1 MGIIT
6 DQDPMRKKPIANC
19 DTQPHNEAMSQQH
32 HFRFGVINEQPLPR
46 DAWLAQVRRVEA
58 LGFSTFLLRDHFAD
72 DFFGAQ
78 YAPFSALATA
88 AAITTRLHVGTM
100 VISNDF
106 RHPIILANEAA
117 TLDVLSGGRFE
128 LGIGAGW
135 LRAEFEAAGLTYD
148 PNGVRVDRLEAALP
162 IIKGFW
168 SDQAVTYSGKHYHI
182 SNLTGFPKPNAK
194 RVPILI
200 GAGHKRMLSIAGR
213 EADIVGVLTSS
224 VASGEIKSVSAERLA
239 ESVAQK
245 VQWIREGA
253 QQVSAQRFEQIELS
267 LIPDFILSD
276 QREAAAQAYLQ
287 QRGWQGTTPQQV
299 FDMPSVFIGTVDE
312 IIADLVAKRQHFGF
326 SYMVVP
332 DSQMESIAPIVARLT
347 GC

>member
-1 MGIIT
+1 
-6 DQDPMRKKPIANC
+6 
-19 DTQPHNEAMSQQH
+19 MSKQH
-32 HFRFGVINEQPLPR
+32 TFRFGVINEQPLPR
-46 DAWLAQVRRVEA
+46 EAWLAQVRQVES

-72 DFFGAQ
+72 DYFGAQ

-135 LRAEFEAAGLTYD
+135 LRTEFEAAGMIYD
-148 PNGVRVDRLEAALP
+148 PNGVRVDRLETALP

-168 SDQAVTYSGKHYHI
+168 SDQAVTYTGKHYHI
-182 SNLTGFPKPNAK
+182 SGLSGFPKPSANK
-194 RVPILI
+194 HVPILI
-200 GAGHKRMLSIAGR
+200 GAGHKRMLGIAGR

-224 VASGEIKSVSAERLA
+224 VASGDIKSVPAERLA

-245 VQWIREGA
+245 VQWVREGA

-267 LIPDFILSD
+267 LIPDFIICD
-276 QREAAAQAYLQ
+276 NRETAAQSYIQ
-287 QRGWQGTTPQQV
+287 QNGWQDITPQQV
-299 FDMPSVFIGTVDE
+299 FEMPSVFIGTIDE
-312 IIADLVAKRQHFGF
+312 IIADLVAKRQQFGF
-326 SYMVVP
+326 SYMVIP
-332 DSQMESIAPIVARLT
+332 DSKMDQIAPIVDRLS